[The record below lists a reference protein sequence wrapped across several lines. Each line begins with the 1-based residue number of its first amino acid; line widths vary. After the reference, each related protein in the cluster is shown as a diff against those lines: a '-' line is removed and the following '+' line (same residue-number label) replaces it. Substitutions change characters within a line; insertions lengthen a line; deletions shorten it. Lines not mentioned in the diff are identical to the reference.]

1 MESESLFTIELT
13 KSHLDAII
21 NCIEENY
28 EEDLEKALFRLRLAA
43 EECYV

>member
-28 EEDLEKALFRLRLAA
+28 TEELEKPLFRLHLAQ
-43 EECYV
+43 EECYA

>member
-28 EEDLEKALFRLRLAA
+28 EEDLEKALFRLRLAQ

>member
-1 MESESLFTIELT
+1 MQTETLFTIELT

-28 EEDLEKALFRLRLAA
+28 NDDLEKALFRVRLAA

>member
-28 EEDLEKALFRLRLAA
+28 EDDLEKALFRLRLAQ
-43 EECYV
+43 EECYA